1 MERKTKKNKDTNI
14 SKIYF
19 KSYQFLWVFLTKEDK
34 TRSFF
39 FQSIYKT
46 KYNSSVN
53 STNTFNTMA
62 NILAI
67 DSSGPNGKQTSD
79 SIDYDYDSEYDSDS
93 ESDYSDY
100 DDDEDPYWELNDQGT
115 YMPKKEDPLFI
126 KRMIELEQDAQME
139 IAKLKTLLPNGTE
152 KEDAISLL
160 ETFSVNDRYEDREK
174 KEDKIDILIEKM

>member
-1 MERKTKKNKDTNI
+1 
-14 SKIYF
+14 
-19 KSYQFLWVFLTKEDK
+19 
-34 TRSFF
+34 
-39 FQSIYKT
+39 
-46 KYNSSVN
+46 
-53 STNTFNTMA
+53 MA

-174 KEDKIDILIEKM
+174 KKTK